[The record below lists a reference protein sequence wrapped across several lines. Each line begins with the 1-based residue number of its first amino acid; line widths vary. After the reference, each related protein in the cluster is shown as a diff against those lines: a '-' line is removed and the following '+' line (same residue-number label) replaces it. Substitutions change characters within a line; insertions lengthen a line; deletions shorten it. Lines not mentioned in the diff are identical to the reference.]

1 MTESRWLTRMP
12 VYDLETGRIVGR
24 VRRLIVDPDER
35 RVVGLLLATRLG
47 KEAHCL
53 PFRELHAVGEHA
65 VTVRGLEAITPL
77 SEQPDMVEVLRSRRR
92 IYHAPVL
99 TEGGRFLGDVDEFTV
114 NPRTGRVEA
123 LFVSGGL
130 IRDLFRGQA
139 VLPAHVVLTIGED
152 AVIVR
157 DQAIAFLKAPAAET
171 GDRRP
176 RREPEGVPAVKAD
189 VRAPGDAP
197 PLSRGHRIR
206 AALTWWRG
214 RKAAVQREAV
224 REGQDAGPQ
233 QHTAEA
239 PGGSAAEPVDPA
251 AGNAPP
257 AAPAGPSS

>member
-12 VYDLETGRIVGR
+12 VYDLETGRVVGR
-24 VRRLIVDPDER
+24 IRRLIVDPDER

-47 KEAHCL
+47 KEAQCL

-157 DQAIAFLKAPAAET
+157 DQAVAFLKPSAAS
-171 GDRRP
+171 DRGL
-176 RREPEGVPAVKAD
+176 RREPANVAISP
-189 VRAPGDAP
+189 PDARDAGEP
-197 PLSRGHRIR
+197 PSLSKGHRFK
-206 AALTWWRG
+206 AALTWWRSRRAAVA
-214 RKAAVQREAV
+214 RKAGREETAFAHNA
-224 REGQDAGPQ
+224 AGDTPGAS
-233 QHTAEA
+233 AEA
-239 PGGSAAEPVDPA
+239 QA
-251 AGNAPP
+251 APP
-257 AAPAGPSS
+257 PDGAPPPPAPPGSSTS